1 MDKFMFL
8 KFLPFMEEDGKGGT
22 GGGDPEG
29 GSNDDGNNGGSEK
42 TFTQEDLNR
51 IAAKEKRDGIASI
64 LKTLGF
70 EKEEDAKKFV
80 ETYRKAEE
88 DKKDDLEKSKEATAK
103 EKKLKEEAEAK
114 ANELEKKLKVVSQG
128 VSSDKADD
136 IIVLANAKEI
146 DGKSFDDALEEVK
159 KAYPSLFEGEQAGGT
174 GHNGNPPRKGG
185 KENNSS
191 IGKRLA
197 EQRKT
202 GTQSKNSYFSH

>member
-88 DKKDDLEKSKEATAK
+88 DKKDDLEKTDNDLIFF
-103 EKKLKEEAEAK
+103 EK
-114 ANELEKKLKVVSQG
+114 
-128 VSSDKADD
+128 
-136 IIVLANAKEI
+136 
-146 DGKSFDDALEEVK
+146 
-159 KAYPSLFEGEQAGGT
+159 
-174 GHNGNPPRKGG
+174 
-185 KENNSS
+185 
-191 IGKRLA
+191 
-197 EQRKT
+197 
-202 GTQSKNSYFSH
+202 